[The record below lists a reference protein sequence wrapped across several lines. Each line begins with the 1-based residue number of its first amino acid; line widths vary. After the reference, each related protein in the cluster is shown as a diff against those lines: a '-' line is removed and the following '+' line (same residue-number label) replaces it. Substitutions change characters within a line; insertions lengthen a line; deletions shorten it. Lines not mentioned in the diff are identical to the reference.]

1 MIFTSISDCTIF
13 PVTTR
18 SLIMDVDLEKRT
30 KVSRACDYCKKRK
43 FKCSGVAPCELCTK
57 KGIGCEFSI
66 IDRRTIRRKNK
77 KRTVRNKPSTVA
89 ITKNGKDD
97 DQIDK
102 KTLRML
108 TRKSKLPL
116 QFEPLLTFPL
126 HKLDNSNN
134 SKTSTE
140 NTDANSTNQATTD
153 TNGKQ
158 ENQTQTDEEA
168 IARKIIMEEERDPP
182 KVLYDSEGNLRY
194 VGESSPLS
202 FLFECRNIFLER
214 LGPSKFTS
222 ETDCL
227 EVIDEPDE
235 LMEILQVA
243 LPSKQLSDEIVKIF
257 YTNIQQACYFFE
269 AEYFM
274 TNIINPVYTNYS
286 ECSPDKI
293 ALVNLVISL
302 GLLFAE
308 ANNNPILKELQSP
321 TMQSSAY
328 FEFGFYLTKK
338 HMSKGKLWITEAY
351 SLAYCYYQAKQQRNA
366 AWLMLGM
373 AIRNAQALGLHR
385 RFINESFKD
394 RQYILHRR
402 RLFRS
407 LYMLD
412 RITSILLGRPLIID
426 DYDWD
431 DFECEDIYDVGEDGQ
446 PIKSFRFQCMI
457 ESCKISKLVG
467 KVLRNF
473 YLDGIIN
480 PYKAEKLAIE
490 LKLWSLNLPEE
501 LQIDKVFVTN
511 LALSG
516 SADGSDTKM
525 PLMIMHLS
533 QLYAIALLCRPFFMY
548 LIFKKKKKRK
558 NILRRP
564 KTRPEIAMCNFCKA
578 TAKASAL
585 IIQLV
590 ENYINSIQYL
600 SARAELNGLT
610 HTCFL
615 AALIIGLSL
624 LYLEDNGY
632 TKEDGYTPQ
641 KQMGYL
647 NSSKI
652 IFEYYAKSNPVSLR
666 FQNIISQ
673 MQQALMEKFN
683 LDVEGNKINERELNV
698 EVSKENLA
706 KHEQSVVPMAAP
718 PASQQQKPSLPSPP
732 PPPPPPPQ
740 EQQLQQQNTPSQ
752 QHMSPVAGVLG
763 DGHSDVPFN
772 EDYDN
777 FIDNFG
783 NLLPMATMKQSMN
796 NNIPYLMNSRS
807 YQESE
812 TPDQTQQS
820 LRSSNQQPQYLPA
833 SDASSTNPS
842 SSLSYV
848 GPLNRGEPLD
858 AFMYSVGL
866 NDILYDAK

>member
-1 MIFTSISDCTIF
+1 
-13 PVTTR
+13 
-18 SLIMDVDLEKRT
+18 MDVDLEKRT

-57 KGIGCEFSI
+57 KGIECEFSI

-77 KRTVRNKPSTVA
+77 KRTVRNKAATSG
-89 ITKNGKDD
+89 ISKNGKDD
-97 DQIDK
+97 DHIDK
-102 KTLRML
+102 KTLKML
-108 TRKSKLPL
+108 TKKSKIPL

-126 HKLDNSNN
+126 HKLDNNSINN
-134 SKTSTE
+134 KTSPESSSNGTSAPTTE
-140 NTDANSTNQATTD
+140 ANGNQEDQARAE
-153 TNGKQ
+153 Q
-158 ENQTQTDEEA
+158 ASEEA
-168 IARKIIMEEERDPP
+168 ITRKIIMEEERDPP

-202 FLFECRNIFLER
+202 FLFECRNIFLDR
-214 LGPSKFTS
+214 IGPSKFTS
-222 ETDCL
+222 ETDSL

-235 LMEILQVA
+235 SMEILQVA

-274 TNIINPVYTNYS
+274 ANVVNPVYTNYS
-286 ECSPDKI
+286 DCSPDKI
-293 ALVNLVISL
+293 ALVNLVMAL

-351 SLAYCYYQAKQQRNA
+351 SLAFCYYQAKQQRNT

-394 RQYILHRR
+394 HKYRLHRR

-407 LYMLD
+407 LYLLD

-431 DFECEDIYDVGEDGQ
+431 DFDCEDIYDIGEDGR
-446 PIKSFRFQCMI
+446 PVKSFRFQCML
-457 ESCKISKLVG
+457 ESCKISKLIG
-467 KVLRNF
+467 KVVRNF

-501 LQIDKVFVTN
+501 LQIDKVFVRAPK
-511 LALSG
+511 LRG
-516 SADGSDTKM
+516 SVDVSDNKM

-558 NILRRP
+558 NILKRP

-578 TAKASAL
+578 TAKSSAL

-590 ENYINSIQYL
+590 ENYIASIQYL
-600 SARAELNGLT
+600 SARAELHGLT

-624 LYLEDNGY
+624 LYLEENGY
-632 TKEDGYTPQ
+632 TIEDGYTPQ

-647 NSSKI
+647 NSSKR
-652 IFEYYAKSNPVSLR
+652 IFEYYSKSNPISLR
-666 FQNIISQ
+666 FRNIIAQ
-673 MQQALMEKFN
+673 MQQSLMDKFN
-683 LDVEGNKINERELNV
+683 LDEEGNRTNEPGPKV
-698 EVSKENLA
+698 EASKEPSP
-706 KHEQSVVPMAAP
+706 ETEEVE
-718 PASQQQKPSLPSPP
+718 QQQHHHHQQQEPPHPPQPQSLPIT
-732 PPPPPPPQ
+732 Q
-740 EQQLQQQNTPSQ
+740 QQQLS
-752 QHMSPVAGVLG
+752 GVPGVFG
-763 DGHSDVPFN
+763 DLDPDVPFH

-783 NLLPMATMKQSMN
+783 NLLPMATMKQSMT
-796 NNIPYLMNSRS
+796 NNIPYLMTTKQ
-807 YQESE
+807 YQDNES
-812 TPDQTQQS
+812 PDLVRQQQTTTTTTM
-820 LRSSNQQPQYLPA
+820 SSQHPNKNHYHYLPA
-833 SDASSTNPS
+833 SDVSSTNPS
-842 SSLSYV
+842 SSLSYS
-848 GPLNRGEPLD
+848 GPVNRGEPLD